1 MERASVLCADGERR
15 ATVVATTTPRR
26 RHSVRR
32 RQAFVATA
40 TVVASL
46 AVSTPAFAWPMCG
59 C

>member
-1 MERASVLCADGERR
+1 MERASVLCADR
-15 ATVVATTTPRR
+15 ARDAAVVATATRR
-26 RHSVRR
+26 RHRARR
-32 RQAFVATA
+32 HHQAFVATA

>member
-1 MERASVLCADGERR
+1 MERA
-15 ATVVATTTPRR
+15 TVALRR
-26 RHSVRR
+26 RHRVRRR
-32 RQAFVATA
+32 RQAFVAIA